1 MARKIKLPLKYAVN
15 TIDNNM
21 AIKNYELISISLDRE
36 TYSQDEMASLIENSI
51 DTIFLAKEDY
61 YIPLSKED
69 IHYININECSLIIK
83 VPVNFDIET
92 QNYDNTISSDK
103 NLNIPTNKVQKEN
116 LVSSAYDLRE
126 LFIDSDV
133 SKNTSLN
140 GSGFYYSSYGKTL
153 LGYGLDLI

>member
-1 MARKIKLPLKYAVN
+1 MARKMKLPLKYAVN

-69 IHYININECSLIIK
+69 IHYIDINECSLIIK

-103 NLNIPTNKVQKEN
+103 NTNKVRKEN
-116 LVSSAYDLRE
+116 LSSSAYDLSE
-126 LFIDSDV
+126 LFVDSDI

-140 GSGFYYSSYGKTL
+140 GSGFYYSSSGKTL

>member
-21 AIKNYELISISLDRE
+21 TIKNYELISISLDRE

-51 DTIFLAKEDY
+51 DTIFLVKEDY

-69 IHYININECSLIIK
+69 IHYIDINESSLIIK
-83 VPVNFDIET
+83 IPVNFDIET

-116 LVSSAYDLRE
+116 LVSSAYDLRD
-126 LFIDSDV
+126 LFVDSGV

-140 GSGFYYSSYGKTL
+140 GSGFYYSSSGKTL